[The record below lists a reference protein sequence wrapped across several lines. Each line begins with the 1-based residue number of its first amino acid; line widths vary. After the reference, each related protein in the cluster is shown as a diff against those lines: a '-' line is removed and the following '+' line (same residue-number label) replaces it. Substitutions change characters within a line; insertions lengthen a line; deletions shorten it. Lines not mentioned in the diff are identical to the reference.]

1 MKNNR
6 ILNNIK
12 YIPYDNSFSLID
24 FAKNYVHT
32 LDEKVFELQT
42 VEGNIE
48 IVFFKKTF
56 TAYNWFALFC

>member
-24 FAKNYVHT
+24 FAENYVHT

-42 VEGNIE
+42 VGGNIE
-48 IVFFKKTF
+48 IECIM
-56 TAYNWFALFC
+56 WFR